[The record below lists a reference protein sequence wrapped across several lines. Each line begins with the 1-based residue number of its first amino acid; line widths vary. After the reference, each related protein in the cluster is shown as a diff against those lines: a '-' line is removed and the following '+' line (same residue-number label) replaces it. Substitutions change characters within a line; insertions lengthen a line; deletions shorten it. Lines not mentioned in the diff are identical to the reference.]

1 MINLTFEEIAKYS
14 KEYFEEML
22 KIDNEYF
29 KHCSDS
35 WIYDAEEW
43 FYDQFN
49 EYLDSEIVKDFKD
62 TCRVI
67 WQRMYDERY
76 SYEEYSRVM
85 VGSDIFQKI
94 LDLQHICCPAK
105 KILCSEVYA
114 KHLTKEQRIKREKIF
129 ECINSSLVQI
139 LKGLNELSDEIKS
152 EKE

>member
-43 FYDQFN
+43 FYDQF
-49 EYLDSEIVKDFKD
+49 DVHIDTKIVKDFKD

-85 VGSDIFQKI
+85 VSNDIFQKI
-94 LDLQHICCPAK
+94 LDLQLICCPAK

-114 KHLTKEQRIKREKIF
+114 KHLSKEQRIKREKIF

-139 LKGLNELSDEIKS
+139 LKGLNELSDDIKS